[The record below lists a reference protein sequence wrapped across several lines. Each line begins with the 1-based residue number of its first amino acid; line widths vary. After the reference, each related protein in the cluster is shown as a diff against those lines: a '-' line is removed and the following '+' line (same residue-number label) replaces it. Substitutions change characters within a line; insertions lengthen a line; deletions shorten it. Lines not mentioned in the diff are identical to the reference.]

1 MPTPLAVFQNDPMA
15 EPFTAGQTLF
25 AQGDPGD
32 HMYVVLSGEVELKIG
47 DATVETVSS
56 GGLFGEMALIDHRD
70 RSATAVGKSDGVVVP
85 VNQKRFLYLVQNTP
99 FFAVE
104 VMEVMADRL
113 RRMNDATLGSGSAT
127 AAADPATTSAAAATS
142 APTATGAAATPTVPA
157 STE

>member
-32 HMYVVLSGEVELKIG
+32 HMYVVLSGEVDLKIG
-47 DATVETVSS
+47 DATVETVSG

-70 RSATAVGKSDGVVVP
+70 RSATAIGKSDGVVVP

-113 RRMNDATLGSGSAT
+113 RRMNDATLGTGSAT
-127 AAADPATTSAAAATS
+127 AAAEPAAS
-142 APTATGAAATPTVPA
+142 APAGDATAAPTVPA

>member
-25 AQGDPGD
+25 SQGDPGD
-32 HMYVVLSGEVELKIG
+32 HMYVVLSGEVDLKIG
-47 DATVETVSS
+47 DATVETVTS

-70 RSATAVGKSDGVVVP
+70 RSASAIGKSDGVVVP

-127 AAADPATTSAAAATS
+127 AAAEPAAAS
-142 APTATGAAATPTVPA
+142 APPATGATAAPATPA

>member
-32 HMYVVLSGEVELKIG
+32 HMYVVLSGEVDLKIG
-47 DATVETVSS
+47 DATVETVSG

-70 RSATAVGKSDGVVVP
+70 RSATAIGKSDGVVVP

-113 RRMNDATLGSGSAT
+113 RRMNDATLGTGSAT
-127 AAADPATTSAAAATS
+127 AAAEPAAS
-142 APTATGAAATPTVPA
+142 APAGGDATAAPAVPA

>member
-32 HMYVVLSGEVELKIG
+32 HMYVVLSGEVDLKIG
-47 DATVETVSS
+47 DATVETVSG

-70 RSATAVGKSDGVVVP
+70 RSATAIGKSDGVVVP

-113 RRMNDATLGSGSAT
+113 RRMNDATLGTGSAT
-127 AAADPATTSAAAATS
+127 AAAEPAAS
-142 APTATGAAATPTVPA
+142 APAGGDATATPTVPA